1 MKTVWRVGVALLVV
15 LVLAACSSDDDS
27 TITYTFTLE
36 GEQEV
41 PDPVDTDATGS
52 VTVVFNEET
61 KIMTL
66 NGSVSNLSSPLLDI
80 GDNGPAHI
88 HEGERG
94 ENGGIAFVITV
105 NNRISDEP
113 TLSLVTEPL
122 TESEENL
129 LKSGGY
135 YVNIHTENFGA
146 GELRGQIE

>member
-1 MKTVWRVGVALLVV
+1 MKTIWRVGLAILISLL
-15 LVLAACSSDDDS
+15 LAACSSDDDS

-52 VTVVFNEET
+52 VTVVLDEET
-61 KIMTL
+61 NVMTL
-66 NGSVSNLSSPLLDI
+66 NGSVSNLSSPLLDVA
-80 GDNGPAHI
+80 DAGPAHI
-88 HEGERG
+88 HEAPRG

-105 NNRISDEP
+105 TNRTDTSA
-113 TLSLVTEPL
+113 TLSLTETL
-122 TESEENL
+122 NDDQVEL
-129 LKSGGY
+129 LKDGQY